1 MYSLDLNNYFLL
13 SKFTYRFWVSLNL
26 FKSFYFILLKLCSI
40 FAIKLLPGYSVLISS
55 SLLTALLVSASLVTA
70 LLITALPVTALLC
83 SVTLIYCAISYYR
96 ALEVKPSSLS
106 IHDSITNTK
115 FHAEI

>member
-1 MYSLDLNNYFLL
+1 M
-13 SKFTYRFWVSLNL
+13 
-26 FKSFYFILLKLCSI
+26 
-40 FAIKLLPGYSVLISS
+40 LLPGYSVLISS

-70 LLITALPVTALLC
+70 LLITALLC
-83 SVTLIYCAISYYR
+83 PVTLIYCAISYYR

-115 FHAEI
+115 FHAEIWDIFVLILFATRRNQICTPQVQ

>member
-1 MYSLDLNNYFLL
+1 M
-13 SKFTYRFWVSLNL
+13 
-26 FKSFYFILLKLCSI
+26 
-40 FAIKLLPGYSVLISS
+40 LLPGYSVLISS

-96 ALEVKPSSLS
+96 ALEDKPSSLS